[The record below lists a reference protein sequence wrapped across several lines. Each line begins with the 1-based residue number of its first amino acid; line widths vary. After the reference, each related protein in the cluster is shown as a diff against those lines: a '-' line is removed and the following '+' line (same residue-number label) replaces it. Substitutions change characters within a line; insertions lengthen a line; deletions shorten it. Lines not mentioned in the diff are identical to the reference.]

1 MNRETVYDVIV
12 IGVGGMGSAA
22 LYHLARSG
30 CRVLGLERF
39 GIPHTFGSSHGFTRM
54 IRLAYFAG
62 AEYVPL
68 VRAAY
73 RGWRELEDVSGES
86 ILRIT
91 GGLDIGRPD
100 SWIVEGSRRACLEH
114 GLPFEELDA
123 AEVNRRFPGYRLPDS
138 MRAIYQPDA
147 GYVRSEAAI
156 RAYAAAAEALG
167 AEIATHSA
175 VQTWE
180 RHGAGFRVH
189 TARDSYRAR
198 KLIFTA
204 GAWAGH
210 LLPELRPLC
219 RPERQVVLW
228 TEPLRAA
235 PFDPAR
241 FPVFVLISP
250 SGGYYGFPNVGGN
263 GFKIGK
269 FNHRREQVADPTLLD
284 RECHPEDE
292 AVLREPLEAWF
303 PEANGP
309 TRRMMACMF
318 TNTPDEHFI
327 LDRLPDHEDV
337 YVAAGFSGHGFKFC
351 GVIGRILADW
361 CTGRAPERGPE
372 WDLGTF
378 ALSPERLSRWR
389 ADLSRS

>member
-1 MNRETVYDVIV
+1 MYDVIV

-22 LYHLARSG
+22 VYHLARSG
-30 CRVLGLERF
+30 CRVLGLEQF
-39 GIPHTFGSSHGFTRM
+39 GIPHEFASYHGSTRM
-54 IRLAYFAG
+54 IRMAYFVG

-73 RGWRELEDVSGES
+73 RSWRELEEVSGES

-91 GGLDIGRPD
+91 GGLDIGHPD

-114 GLPFEELDA
+114 ELPFEELDA
-123 AEVNRRFPGYRLPDS
+123 ADVNRRFPGYRLPDS
-138 MRAIYQPDA
+138 MRAIFQPDA
-147 GYVRSEAAI
+147 GYVRSEVAI
-156 RAYAAAAEALG
+156 RAYAAAAQALG
-167 AEIATHSA
+167 AEIVTDSA
-175 VQTWE
+175 VQGWE
-180 RHGAGFRVH
+180 RRGAGFRVH
-189 TARDSYRAR
+189 TANGAYRAR
-198 KLIFTA
+198 KLVFTA
-204 GAWAGH
+204 GAWVGR
-210 LLPELRPLC
+210 LLPELRPWC

-235 PFDPAR
+235 PFDPER

-250 SGGYYGFPNVGGN
+250 FGGYYGFPNVGGK

-269 FNHRREQVADPTLLD
+269 FNHRREQLADPGLLD

-292 AVLREPLEAWF
+292 AVLREPLEDWF
-303 PEANGP
+303 PDANGP

-327 LDRLPDHEDV
+327 LDRLPGTEDV

-351 GVIGRILADW
+351 SVIGRILADW
-361 CTGRAPERGPE
+361 CTERASAGAPAPE
-372 WDLGTF
+372 WDLETF
-378 ALSPERLSRWR
+378 ALSPERLARWR
-389 ADLSRS
+389 ADLPGPAHR